1 MIPNK
6 QKSNLINWEIVSVN
20 PVDKNWLWTDLF
32 CFWAVSIQS
41 IIGFSLISSFY
52 LIYDLNFF
60 IVFTGGLIACLLA
73 IFFSNLIGIPS
84 QKYGLPFPVILR
96 SSVGI
101 NGAKYVA
108 LIRGLVGIFMFGVQ
122 TFFLSKS
129 IGYLIRIFLFT
140 QNGNI
145 LDSEILLSFLM
156 GMNLIDWFA
165 FILTLLIQYFLFS
178 KGHKFLRS
186 IIKFSAYFV
195 YFGLSLFLILVI
207 GENFTPVMNSL
218 KLSLK
223 FNDVISKSN
232 IIPLVTVIGTFFA
245 YFSILIVNFGDYSRY
260 VKNKNELIKGNLS
273 LLLNFILL
281 SLFSILIVIGSDII
295 LAKNSIPIE
304 SILVNPTDIIGK
316 LNNTFLTVIVIIF
329 ILTATASTNLIAN
342 YIPSQNTL
350 INLLPSRLNLKSS
363 GITIL
368 FFSFFVGALWLPFLS
383 QIGILSFVDT
393 LGSLFG
399 PIFGIIVADFFLVRK
414 LKINSNDLFTANSD
428 SVYYYTNGWQYKG
441 LYSLLIGFIFSASTI
456 WNINLNFLQS
466 FSWIIGALMSFI
478 VYYLL
483 ASKQNAQI

>member
-1 MIPNK
+1 
-6 QKSNLINWEIVSVN
+6 
-20 PVDKNWLWTDLF
+20 
-32 CFWAVSIQS
+32 
-41 IIGFSLISSFY
+41 
-52 LIYDLNFF
+52 
-60 IVFTGGLIACLLA
+60 
-73 IFFSNLIGIPS
+73 
-84 QKYGLPFPVILR
+84 
-96 SSVGI
+96 
-101 NGAKYVA
+101 
-108 LIRGLVGIFMFGVQ
+108 
-122 TFFLSKS
+122 
-129 IGYLIRIFLFT
+129 
-140 QNGNI
+140 
-145 LDSEILLSFLM
+145 
-156 GMNLIDWFA
+156 
-165 FILTLLIQYFLFS
+165 
-178 KGHKFLRS
+178 
-186 IIKFSAYFV
+186 
-195 YFGLSLFLILVI
+195 
-207 GENFTPVMNSL
+207 MNSL

-295 LAKNSIPIE
+295 LAKNNIPIE

-363 GITIL
+363 GMTIL

-383 QIGILSFVDT
+383 QIGVLSFVDT

-428 SVYYYTNGWQYKG
+428 SVYYYSNGWQYKG